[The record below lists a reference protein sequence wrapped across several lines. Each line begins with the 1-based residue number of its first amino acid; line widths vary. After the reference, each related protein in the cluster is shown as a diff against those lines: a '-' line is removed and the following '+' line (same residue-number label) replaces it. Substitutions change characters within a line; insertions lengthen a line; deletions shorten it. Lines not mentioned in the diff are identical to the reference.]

1 MNSITEVD
9 KEGLSSFL
17 SYQLLPFLSDGE
29 MPMDNISGDTPTDN
43 IPIDAASP
51 SHLTEEE
58 LNDLFSNAFEELD
71 EVSSY
76 LEVSEACSNKNTFSV
91 ATKPISAKSNPS
103 HSSKTIRKFAQ
114 PISSENIDKSMQ
126 STIPKKTYVE

>member
-1 MNSITEVD
+1 MNSVTEVD

-29 MPMDNISGDTPTDN
+29 TPTDNTSGDTPTDN
-43 IPIDAASP
+43 IPIDTAGP

-58 LNDLFSNAFEELD
+58 LDDLFSNAFEELD

-76 LEVSEACSNKNTFSV
+76 LEVSEACSNKNDSSV
-91 ATKPISAKSNPS
+91 MRLSLLSPT
-103 HSSKTIRKFAQ
+103 
-114 PISSENIDKSMQ
+114 
-126 STIPKKTYVE
+126 